1 MIDEICSLGVSELAR
16 LYRQKELSVFE
27 VVNSHLQRCERLNP
41 ILNAFIHIL
50 HESAMKA
57 AKAMDNLFK
66 AGIDL
71 GPLQGIPISVKDII
85 CVRGTVTTAGS
96 PVLLHEPPDKDDAEV
111 VQLLRRA
118 GGIIIGKTNLYEFAA
133 GDPDPSGPFGL
144 VQNPRCIGCHPGS
157 SSSGAGASVSAGL
170 GVIAIGTDTGGS
182 VRIPAYLCGV
192 TGLKPTTGRI
202 SMEGIIPLSFTM
214 DTVGPLGRRISDVAA
229 VWDACDGSNHLGA
242 FDQLSSS
249 GRNKLDRPVTG
260 WHVGVLEGEYF
271 GQLQPEVSNIFQNTL
286 KLLSELGCRL
296 NSVSPQVSEDTL
308 EAYIN
313 IVQAELAVYHEKY
326 RHRDNLYGAGFHERL
341 LQGREIKALSYLKAR
356 QHQKELQEKWLK
368 LMDGL
373 DVLVLPTGP
382 LLAPFYR
389 ERTVEVCG
397 KSYPFRA
404 AWNRFTRPFNL
415 LGWPALTLPNGTSDK
430 GLPAGL
436 QIVGPPYSDE
446 KLLILGDQLER
457 ALGLVDTLGIEPR

>member
-1 MIDEICSLGVSELAR
+1 MIDEVCSLGVLELAR
-16 LYRQKELSVFE
+16 LYRQRELSVFE
-27 VVNSHLQRCERLNP
+27 VVNCHLQRCERFNP
-41 ILNAFIHIL
+41 TLNAFINVL
-50 HESAMKA
+50 HESALEA
-57 AKAMDNLFK
+57 AKAMDSLFQ

-71 GPLQGIPISVKDII
+71 GSLQGIPVSVKDII
-85 CVRGTVTTAGS
+85 RVRDTITTAGS
-96 PVLLHEPPDKDDAEV
+96 PVLINEPPDKNDAEI
-111 VQLLRRA
+111 VQLLRRD

-133 GDPDPSGPFGL
+133 GDPDPAGPFGL
-144 VQNPRCIGCHPGS
+144 VQNPRCIGYHPGS

-182 VRIPAYLCGV
+182 IRIPAYLCGV

-229 VWDACDGSNHLGA
+229 VWDACKGMNILGF
-242 FDQLSSS
+242 FDKVSAS
-249 GRNKLDRPVTG
+249 KLDRPVTG

-271 GQLQPEVSNIFQNTL
+271 GELQPEVSNIFHNTL
-286 KLLSELGCRL
+286 KLLNELGCQL
-296 NSVSPQVSEDTL
+296 ISISTQVSEETH

-313 IVQAELAVYHEKY
+313 IVQAELAAYHEQY

-341 LQGREIKALSYLKAR
+341 LQGREIKALNYLKAL
-356 QHQKELQEKWLK
+356 QHQKELQGKWLK
-368 LMDGL
+368 LMEGL

-382 LLAPFYR
+382 MLAPFYGQS
-389 ERTVEVCG
+389 TIEVSG

-415 LGWPALTLPNGTSDK
+415 LGWPALTLPNGINDK

-436 QIVGPPYSDE
+436 QIVGPPHSE
-446 KLLILGDQLER
+446 GKLLILGDQLER
-457 ALGLVDTLGIEPR
+457 ALGLVDKLGIEPR